1 MRHASQINGRN
12 FCSRACMWAYA
23 LENPARQITE
33 SGYVRLWVGKGAL
46 GADST
51 GHIPEHRLV
60 MQRHLDRPLLR
71 HETVH
76 HVNGVRTDNRLEN
89 LELWSSSH
97 PAGQRVVD
105 KVSWAREIL
114 ATYEGLLI
122 E

>member
-1 MRHASQINGRN
+1 MRHASQTSGRN
-12 FCSRACMWAYA
+12 FCSYDCKRAFAI
-23 LENPARQITE
+23 ENPVRQITE
-33 SGYVRLWVGKGAL
+33 SGYAKLWVGKGAL
-46 GADST
+46 GADAS
-51 GHIPEHRLV
+51 GHILEHRLV
-60 MQRHLDRPLLR
+60 MQEHLARPLLR

-97 PAGQRVVD
+97 PSGQRVAD
-105 KVSWAREIL
+105 KIAWAREIL